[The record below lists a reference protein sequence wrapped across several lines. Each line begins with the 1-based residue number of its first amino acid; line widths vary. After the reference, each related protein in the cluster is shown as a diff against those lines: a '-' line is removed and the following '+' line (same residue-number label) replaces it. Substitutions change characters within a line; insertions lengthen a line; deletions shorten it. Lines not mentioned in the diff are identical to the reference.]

1 MMRPATWQQISA
13 QPFRFAGGDGAT
25 NAAAA
30 TTAAAIAAANLY
42 GLWDGLTGE
51 THFFNSGEFGAN
63 MALSALPIGTGV
75 LGALAA
81 RQASPELGMMH
92 GAGPRTQAQND
103 ARLASYLAK
112 APGREGMSPDELRKL
127 IARRGGRH
135 AAIGTAAGA
144 LLGAIPAV
152 LAMRDGPAYASPE
165 QGVVR

>member
-1 MMRPATWQQISA
+1 MMRPANWQQISA

-30 TTAAAIAAANLY
+30 AAAAAVAAANLY

-51 THFFNSGEFGAN
+51 THFLNSGEFGTN
-63 MALSALPIGTGV
+63 MALSAVPIGTGV

-81 RQASPELGMMH
+81 RQISPEVGMAHRPDLGS
-92 GAGPRTQAQND
+92 QAQNN

-112 APGREGMSPDELRKL
+112 APERKGMSPDELRQL

-135 AAIGTAAGA
+135 AVMGVAAGT
-144 LLGAIPAV
+144 LLGAIPAI
-152 LAMRDGPAYASPE
+152 LAMRDGPAAAGPE
-165 QGVVR
+165 QEVAA